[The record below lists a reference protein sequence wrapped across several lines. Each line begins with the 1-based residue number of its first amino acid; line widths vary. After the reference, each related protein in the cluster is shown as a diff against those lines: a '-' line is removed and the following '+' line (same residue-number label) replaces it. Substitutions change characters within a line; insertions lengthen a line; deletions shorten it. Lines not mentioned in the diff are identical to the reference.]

1 MLALLQDGTLEDVG
15 DAVGDFGDAIG
26 PWIPSAV
33 AALILVGVLFAV
45 QRVLQA
51 SGLSRRRGTGAQI
64 SMLALTF
71 AGLSVVLLASPL
83 EKETRGQLLGF
94 FGIVLSAAIALSST
108 TLLGNALAGVML
120 RAVRNFRVGD
130 FLKVGD
136 VFGRVTER
144 GLVHTEVQT
153 EDRDLVTLP
162 HLFLVTNPVTVMRS
176 SGTIISATVSLGYDV
191 PRGRIEELLL
201 EAARETELEEPFVQ
215 VLDLLDHAVVYRVAG
230 LLREVTQLLSTRS
243 RLRKR
248 MLDALHGAGIEIV
261 SPGFVNMRNH
271 DAGKKFIPPA
281 RRAPA
286 PEEQGTAPE
295 SVVFDK
301 AEEAATLESL
311 RDMVSE
317 VKGEVREAREAEKKA
332 PEAEREPLTKAAD
345 ALERRLERLTARLEA
360 REEKASEEKK

>member
-1 MLALLQDGTLEDVG
+1 V
-15 DAVGDFGDAIG
+15 
-26 PWIPSAV
+26 
-33 AALILVGVLFAV
+33 
-45 QRVLQA
+45 
-51 SGLSRRRGTGAQI
+51 
-64 SMLALTF
+64 
-71 AGLSVVLLASPL
+71 LASPL

-120 RAVRNFRVGD
+120 RAVRNFRIGD
-130 FLKVGD
+130 FVKVGE

-144 GLVHTEVQT
+144 GLVHTELQT

-162 HLFLVTNPVTVMRS
+162 HLYLVTNPVTVMRS

-201 EAARETELEEPFVQ
+201 DAARETELEEPFVQ

-230 LLREVTQLLSTRS
+230 LLRVVTHLLSTRS

-248 MLDALHGAGIEIV
+248 MLDARHGSGIEIV

-271 DAGKKFIPPA
+271 EASKKFIPPA

-286 PEEQGTAPE
+286 AAEPEVVPE
-295 SVVFDK
+295 TVVFDK

-311 RDMVSE
+311 RDMVVE
-317 VKGEVREAREAEKKA
+317 VKDEARAAREAEKKA
-332 PEAEREPLTKAAD
+332 PEEERAPLTRAAEL
-345 ALERRLERLTARLEA
+345 LEKRQERLTARLEA
-360 REEKASEEKK
+360 REKRANEEKK